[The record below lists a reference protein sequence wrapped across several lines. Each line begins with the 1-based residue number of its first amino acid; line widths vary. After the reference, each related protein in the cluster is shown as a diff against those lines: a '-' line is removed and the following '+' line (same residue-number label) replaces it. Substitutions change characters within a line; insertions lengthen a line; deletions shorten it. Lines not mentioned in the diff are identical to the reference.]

1 MSDINL
7 HDRTYLESVVERE
20 GSVTAASRELG
31 IPRTTLRRRL
41 GLFDD
46 TEDRVRIESPDK
58 IEDTQKGDHRTISSK
73 GQVRSAEELLQSA
86 GVDLNEWLIEKQV
99 VNSWDAMARQE
110 DGTTAPKTMYQV
122 KVWLARRFNFDIKP
136 PKFRFRGERRPSK
149 AVKSSDTVLCI
160 PDAQFGFRRLQD
172 GSLEPFH
179 DEQALSL
186 SLKVAEEIDPG
197 IVVIMGDFL
206 DFPELSRFQTEPDTR
221 QLIQPALDAL
231 SDYLHKLVESVSPGT
246 PIYWLEGN
254 HEMRLRNALL
264 DLHAGALADVRPA
277 NENGPPQMSVERLLH
292 LKELG
297 IEYVAPYGTPLWLW
311 DVMLHHGYIVRG
323 SGGKTVSSILG
334 STTHHHVVGH
344 IHRRELASRSIVT
357 PEGRK
362 EVHAMSPGCLAS
374 LKRGGVPAGRGRPG
388 VDWQHGLGVIYR
400 CDNITHFHCIPV
412 LDGVCV
418 VNGKV
423 IS

>member
-1 MSDINL
+1 MDEQDL
-7 HDRTYLESVVERE
+7 HDVAYLKSVIERE
-20 GSVTAASRELG
+20 GSVRAASRVLG

-41 GLFDD
+41 GSYH
-46 TEDRVRIESPDK
+46 ENKKQNNRIEDHQS
-58 IEDTQKGDHRTISSK
+58 GDHRTVSCK
-73 GQVRSAEELLQSA
+73 GQVRSAEDLLDAA
-86 GVDLNEWLIEKQV
+86 GVDLTQWVIDKQV
-99 VNSWDAMARQE
+99 VNSWDAMARQP
-110 DGTTAPKTMYQV
+110 DGTTAAKTMYQV
-122 KVWLARRFNFDIKP
+122 KVWLTRKFNFPIKET
-136 PKFRFRGERRPSK
+136 KFTFKGQRRPSK
-149 AVKSSDTVLCI
+149 EIKSQDTVLCI
-160 PDAQFGFRRLQD
+160 PDAQFGFRRLKN
-172 GSLEPFH
+172 GELEPFH
-179 DEQALSL
+179 DEKGLSL

-221 QLIQPALDAL
+221 QLIQPALNAL
-231 SDYLHKLVESVSPGT
+231 SDYLHELVSVVSPET
-246 PIYWLEGN
+246 KIYWLEGN
-254 HEMRLRNALL
+254 HELRLRNALL

-277 NENGPPQMSVERLLH
+277 NEDGPPQLSVERLLH

-311 DVMLHHGYIVRG
+311 DVMLHHGYVVRG
-323 SGGKTVSSILG
+323 SGGKTVSSILA

-344 IHRRELASRSIVT
+344 IHRRELASRSIQT

-374 LKRGGVPAGRGRPG
+374 LERGGVPAGKGRPG

-400 CDNITHFHCIPV
+400 SNNVTHFHCIPV
-412 LDGVCV
+412 LEGVAV

-423 IS
+423 ISV